1 MMALT
6 QSMHECDKTLSCH
19 ALLFLLSECGED
31 SRMLW
36 SFHLEFLLFGRRSLH
51 RDLMFRHSDSDDGG
65 DSEVNWWVGFGRFY
79 MSFLRMFENRCLL
92 MLGDS
97 LVMKSQKKPKND

>member
-1 MMALT
+1 M
-6 QSMHECDKTLSCH
+6 SVIRDHKTLSCH

-51 RDLMFRHSDSDDGG
+51 RDLMFRHGDSDDGG
-65 DSEVNWWVGFGRFY
+65 DSEVNWWVGEWCY
-79 MSFLRMFENRCLL
+79 VPT
-92 MLGDS
+92 GDS
-97 LVMKSQKKPKND
+97 SGIGSRGLSL